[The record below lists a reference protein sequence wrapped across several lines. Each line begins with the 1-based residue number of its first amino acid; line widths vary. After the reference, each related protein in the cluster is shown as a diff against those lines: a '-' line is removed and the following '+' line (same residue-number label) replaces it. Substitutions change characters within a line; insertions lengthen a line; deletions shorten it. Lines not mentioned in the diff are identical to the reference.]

1 MSFYVETMKFGE
13 EGCLKISDLGFSEG
27 NYLNP
32 IEFYLRKYG
41 TSAFQALIL
50 VLKQPSDKGRMVT
63 VLILPRRNLRPRR
76 SK

>member
-1 MSFYVETMKFGE
+1 MSLFVETLKLGG
-13 EGCLKISDLGFSEG
+13 EGCLKISDLYSSER
-27 NYLNP
+27 NYLHP

-50 VLKQPSDKGRMVT
+50 VLKQPNDRGRVVA
-63 VLILPRRNLRPRR
+63 VLILPQRNLRPRR